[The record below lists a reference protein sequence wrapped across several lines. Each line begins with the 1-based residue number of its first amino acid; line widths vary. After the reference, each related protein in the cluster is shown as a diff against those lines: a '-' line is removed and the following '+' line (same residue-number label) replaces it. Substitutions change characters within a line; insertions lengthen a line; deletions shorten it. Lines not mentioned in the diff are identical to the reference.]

1 MARFKRNQVEEAIYA
16 IKGGLRRE
24 VLNRIK
30 RLLDTDRNLGRDRRS
45 RDAARTQFAFF
56 SDERSG
62 SGVEVWFH
70 EYEAFALLLAVN
82 LLGHGF
88 PQQTCVEILR
98 RLRLPLEVEHG
109 RILRQPFR
117 PFDPKDAKPGQL
129 AVDTADPVYVVVTNA
144 TGSSDKGKSESAI
157 CNGDKGLMQH
167 MKSVGVGMTF
177 TIIEIAAAAH
187 FFHKA
192 LLETQ
197 PSQRGRP
204 PS

>member
-16 IKGGLRRE
+16 IKRGLTQE
-24 VLNRIK
+24 ILNRIK
-30 RLLDTDRNLGRDRRS
+30 RLLDTDRNLGRNRRS
-45 RDAARTQFAFF
+45 RDAARTLFAFF
-56 SDERSG
+56 SDEGSG
-62 SGVEVWFH
+62 RGVEVWFH

-117 PFDPKDAKPGQL
+117 PFDPKAPGQL

-144 TGSSDKGKSESAI
+144 TGSSDKGKSETAI

-187 FFHKA
+187 SFHKA

-204 PS
+204 PR